1 MSSLLPAAMELVVRK
16 THPANLLNCTV
27 ETCPISSSYYFYR
40 VSLSAN
46 VAFLVLFSISLIGFL
61 ATYAF
66 TRRAFA
72 FTFAMGAGVIL
83 EVLGYVGRIQS
94 HNNQWA
100 QNGFLMQIV
109 CLTIAPAFMA
119 GGLYL
124 CLRRIVYAFG
134 PENSRIAPESYTRI
148 VSTSLITKQTS
159 LTAKTVHPL
168 RSGFSPPS
176 SCRRW
181 TRILSDTL

>member
-1 MSSLLPAAMELVVRK
+1 MASILSTVVELVARK
-16 THPANLLNCTV
+16 SRIDTLADCTID
-27 ETCPISSSYYFYR
+27 TCSIDSSYYFYR

-46 VAFLVLFSISLIGFL
+46 VAFLVLFSISLIGFV

-72 FTFAMGAGVIL
+72 FTFAMTSGVIL
-83 EVLGYVGRIQS
+83 EVIGYVGRIQS
-94 HNNQWA
+94 HQNQWK
-100 QNGFLMQIV
+100 QDGFLMQIV

-148 VSTSLITKQTS
+148 VRL
-159 LTAKTVHPL
+159 PL
-168 RSGFSPPS
+168 HIHRSAF
-176 SCRRW
+176 
-181 TRILSDTL
+181 